1 MIYELR
7 TYTLKPGAAPA
18 VAKNA
23 GTIAR
28 DIRGDDYG
36 KLEGYWMTEIGPL
49 NQVMHLWSYDS
60 LDERQRLRNALGQN
74 KDWTGTYLPLIM
86 PHLLRQDIRL
96 LNPLR
101 DLHPPAGEGNV
112 YEFRNYRF
120 KPGRIGAWIEAF
132 TGILPVRERYS
143 PLVGLWQTEAGQPNE
158 ACHLWVYPDLNARA
172 EARAKALADPEW
184 QRFLGRVVDSLDEMT
199 STIIIPAAH
208 SRMQ

>member
-1 MIYELR
+1 MIYEMR
-7 TYTLKPGAAPA
+7 TYTLRPGSQAE
-18 VAKNA
+18 VARNS
-23 GTIAR
+23 GEVAR
-28 DIRGDDYG
+28 RIRGDDYG
-36 KLEGYWMTEIGPL
+36 RLEGYWLTEIGAL
-49 NQVMHLWSYDS
+49 NQVMHLWSYES
-60 LDERQRLRNALGQN
+60 FDERARLRAALGRN
-74 KDWTGTYLPLIM
+74 AAWRNEYLPMIM

-101 DLHPPAGEGNV
+101 DLSPPTSEGNV

-172 EARAKALADPEW
+172 DARAKALADPEW
-184 QRFLGRVVDSLDEMT
+184 QTFLGRVVDSLDEMT
-199 STIIIPAAH
+199 STVILPAAH